1 MKPIIKIKRVYE
13 KPVKEDGT
21 RILVDRIWPR
31 GVTKGEAAI
40 KDWAKDLAPTSELR
54 EWFGHDP
61 ALWSEFQKKYKA
73 ELKKNEA
80 VAIFIERHLQAKVLT
95 LVYAAK
101 DEEHNQAI
109 VLQQYLEHMF
119 EQR

>member
-1 MKPIIKIKRVYE
+1 MKPIIRIKRAYE
-13 KPVKEDGT
+13 KPVKEDGI

-40 KDWAKDLAPTSELR
+40 KDWAKDLAPTSALR

-61 ALWSEFQKKYKA
+61 GLWSEFQKKYKA

-80 VAIFIERHLQAKVLT
+80 VDAFIEGYSETKVLT

-101 DEEHNQAI
+101 DEQHNHAI
-109 VLQQYLEHMF
+109 VLQQYLEHIF